1 VDEDAGRRG
10 RYGAAERLLLET
22 AARRFYAQAVSEGA
36 LDADDP
42 HFAKDDDA
50 RAALELLV
58 ELGLVRLDEETG
70 RYHPVDPA
78 AVQSQVVVPLG
89 VQGAELIAE
98 SGRWADAFSELGQIF
113 RTSPRAAVSP
123 ITEIHGLDNINN
135 FLHAAV
141 NDSRLELLTAQP
153 HGRRPA
159 TTLAVAENRDV
170 RALKRGVK
178 MRTLYQHSARHS
190 PATREYVADI
200 IAHGAQVRT
209 LDEFFRRLIVIDR
222 QVAVVP
228 ASDNH
233 HVAIAIRD
241 RSLVAYL
248 VDIFERAWERA
259 QPFNV
264 TGSQVER
271 NIAADVR
278 AMTIRLLVEGH
289 SDPTSAK
296 RLGVSTRTYAGYIA
310 ALKEEYGV
318 QTRFQLGYAM
328 SAEASRR
335 RAGDPGDPG
344 AGRTHDPTD
353 RTHPTDP
360 AVPVDPADPAD
371 RDGPGGL
378 EDLGG
383 VGLP

>member
-1 VDEDAGRRG
+1 VTRG
-10 RYGAAERLLLET
+10 SYGAAERRLLET
-22 AARRFYAQAVSEGA
+22 AAREVYSQAVADGVLA
-36 LDADDP
+36 LDDP
-42 HFAKDDDA
+42 RFAEGEA
-50 RAALELLV
+50 LRAAVDLLV
-58 ELGLVRLDEETG
+58 EIGLLRLDERTG
-70 RYHPVDPA
+70 RYQPVDPA
-78 AVQSQVVVPLG
+78 SVQSQVVVPLG

-98 SGRWADAFSELGQIF
+98 SSRWADAFSDLGQIF

-141 NDSRLELLTAQP
+141 NDSRQELLTAQP

-170 RALKRGVK
+170 RALKRGVR

-200 IAHGAQVRT
+200 VSHGAEVRT
-209 LDEFFRRLIVIDR
+209 LDEFFRRLIVIDA
-222 QVAVVP
+222 QVAIVP

-233 HVAIAIRD
+233 HAAIAIRD
-241 RSLVAYL
+241 KYLVAYL

-259 QPFNV
+259 QPFNL
-264 TGSQVER
+264 TGSQAER

-289 SDPTSAK
+289 SDPSSAK

-328 SAEASRR
+328 SAESSRAR
-335 RAGDPGDPG
+335 LPDDARLDATGNQPQLDDPET
-344 AGRTHDPTD
+344 A
-353 RTHPTDP
+353 
-360 AVPVDPADPAD
+360 
-371 RDGPGGL
+371 
-378 EDLGG
+378 
-383 VGLP
+383 